1 MSDLWVESSPEVTM
15 ATKRARLVKR
25 KTRRNPPL
33 GVNDPALA
41 AAYRDATQILGR
53 PPRIGR
59 R

>member
-1 MSDLWVESSPEVTM
+1 M
-15 ATKRARLVKR
+15 ATRRARVIKR